1 MICKIC
7 GANNADNAPFC
18 NDCGAPLIGY
28 GNQPVQPQAA
38 QPQQMQPQQPQQV
51 AVQPQAQPQQMQPQP
66 RPMGQQQVPQQMSQQ
81 QMEQEWM
88 KQQWLKQQAQ
98 QSAGM
103 AQPQAPQQPQQV
115 QQPGTGN
122 NMQWNSQS
130 GQNSTS
136 GSSTKKKSHT
146 GVIIGIIIALV
157 LAAAAAVFF
166 IFIMPK
172 LSKAAPKGE
181 YVNDDFAGRIIFDDG
196 VYSVYDDEGGY
207 EFGTYEVKGG
217 KITFTTVNGDVD
229 YGTYNKK
236 DNTVEY
242 GYLFTID
249 NADKT
254 FDVDIDEGYV
264 NGLKVKIEE
273 AAKAAL
279 SDEEVK
285 AEASE
290 FGANYYIYGNELV
303 NKNTAFS
310 RALAD
315 KLGYDSDKVLS
326 YLLENNLIT
335 LDISVNVDA
344 GTATVFVY

>member
-28 GNQPVQPQAA
+28 GNQPVQQQAA
-38 QPQQMQPQQPQQV
+38 QPQQMQQQQPQQV
-51 AVQPQAQPQQMQPQP
+51 PVQQQAAQPQQMQQQP

-98 QSAGM
+98 QQSAGM
-103 AQPQAPQQPQQV
+103 AQPQAPQQPQQI

-122 NMQWNSQS
+122 NLQWNSQN

-166 IFIMPK
+166 IFVMPK

-242 GYLFTID
+242 GYLFTLD
-249 NADKT
+249 NAEKT
-254 FDVDIDEGYV
+254 FDVEIDESYV

-285 AEASE
+285 AEALE
-290 FGANYYIYGNELV
+290 FNSDYYIYGSALV
-303 NKNTAFS
+303 NGNTAFTK
-310 RALAD
+310 ALAD
-315 KLGYDSDKVLS
+315 NLGYVNDKVLS
-326 YLLENNLIT
+326 YLLENNYISI
-335 LDISVNVDA
+335 DISIFNRHNKD
-344 GTATVFVY
+344 